1 MEFNYSIPFVVL
13 TISISTFYI
22 VKFWYDRKKK

>member
-1 MEFNYSIPFVVL
+1 MESNCSITFAVL

-22 VKFWYDRKKK
+22 VKFWFTKKK